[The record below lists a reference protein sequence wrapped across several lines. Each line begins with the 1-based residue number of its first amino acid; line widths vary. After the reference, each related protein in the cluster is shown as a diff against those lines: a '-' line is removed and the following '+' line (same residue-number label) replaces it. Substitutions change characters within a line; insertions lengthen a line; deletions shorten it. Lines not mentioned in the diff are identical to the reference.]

1 MAFSVRSAEIVPCP
15 CCGRELRVIGSRLRK
30 SIKPS
35 GDIIVLNIRR
45 LRCTHCSKI
54 HHELPDFIVPYK
66 RYDADSIETVVSN
79 DSVQTIAADDCTL
92 YRWRNWFQ
100 TISNY
105 LIGCLISLSIR
116 NFHVPVD
123 ILSVAPQTALQ
134 RIGHFVGDAP
144 GWLGRIVRPI
154 TNLNL
159 WLHTRS
165 AFLSGN
171 A

>member
-1 MAFSVRSAEIVPCP
+1 MAFFVRGAEIVPCP

-79 DSVQTIAADDCTL
+79 DSVQAIAADDCTL

-100 TISNY
+100 VMANY
-105 LIGCLISLSIR
+105 LLGCLISLSIR
-116 NFHVPVD
+116 NFQVPVD
-123 ILSVAPQTALQ
+123 ILSVAPQSALQ